1 MWLWNAIAV
10 AQVPDTVFTKHE
22 KIIGIV
28 KENDKEIL
36 VQNSIDQSMH
46 RIPRS
51 AILRIHYGNGTI
63 ENLKK
68 SITPSHWTAVEISAF
83 ESETANHKKLEIV
96 STKASGTTLLSSV
109 TRIQYRAMDKL
120 KMAAWLA
127 GGDMVYLLHN
137 ATEGNMFLL
146 RTARAQLNGMVYSA
160 RIPDIAA
167 YNLLVRQGKTFRVKH
182 ELHLANN
189 NGKIK
194 IKNREKV
201 PLLRLPEARLI
212 NEVPYIETTIEG
224 IAATKFRI
232 IAASD
237 NEVKLF
243 YKKGTSLR
251 NLVLT
256 PAD

>member
-1 MWLWNAIAV
+1 MWLWSATAV
-10 AQVPDTVFTKHE
+10 AQVPDTIFTKHE

-28 KENDKEIL
+28 KENDKDIL

-51 AILRIHYGNGTI
+51 VLLRIHYGNGTI

-68 SITPSHWTAVEISAF
+68 SITPSRWTAVEISAF
-83 ESETANHKKLEIV
+83 ESETVNHKKLEIV
-96 STKASGTTLLSSV
+96 STKATGTTLLSSV
-109 TRIQYRAMDKL
+109 TRIQYRAMNKL
-120 KMAAWLA
+120 KMAAHLA
-127 GGDMVYLLHN
+127 GGDLVYLLHN
-137 ATEGNMFLL
+137 ATEGNLSLL
-146 RTARAQLNGMVYSA
+146 RRARAQLNGIVFSSHL
-160 RIPDIAA
+160 PDINA
-167 YNLLVRQGKTFRVKH
+167 YNALVSQGKNFRVKH
-182 ELHLANN
+182 ELRLANN

-194 IKNREKV
+194 ISNRKKV

-212 NEVPYIETTIEG
+212 NELPYIETTIKG
-224 IAATKFRI
+224 IAATKFRMV
-232 IAASD
+232 AASD
-237 NEVKLF
+237 TEVKLF